1 MDLNRVCLIGRVGQD
16 PEIRYLDS
24 GVCVAQFSLATTE
37 KGYTA
42 QNGQEVPERTE
53 WHDLVAWRGLAQV
66 VEKYVKKGDKLYV
79 EGKLRHRTYE
89 GTDGIKRSKTDI
101 HVENMDLLTPKGDKK
116 PMPVE
121 VAPPPAAVQQQSVQ
135 QPMQQPA
142 QAQPQAQA
150 QPTQQAMDFSA
161 GPGDDLP
168 F

>member
-121 VAPPPAAVQQQSVQ
+121 VAPPPAAVQQQPVQ

-150 QPTQQAMDFSA
+150 QPTQQSMDFSA
-161 GPGDDLP
+161 GPDDDLP

>member
-66 VEKYVKKGDKLYV
+66 IEKYVKKGDKLYV
-79 EGKLRHRTYE
+79 EGKLRHRSYE
-89 GTDGIKRSKTDI
+89 GTDGIKRSKTDLHI
-101 HVENMDLLTPKGDKK
+101 ENMDLLTPKGDKK
-116 PMPVE
+116 PLPVE
-121 VAPPPAAVQQQSVQ
+121 VAPPPAAVQQQPVQ

-142 QAQPQAQA
+142 QAKASA

>member
-37 KGYTA
+37 KGYTT
-42 QNGQEVPERTE
+42 QNGQQVAERTE
-53 WHDLVAWRGLAQV
+53 WHDIVAWRGLAQTI
-66 VEKYVKKGDKLYV
+66 EKYVKKGDKLYL

-89 GTDGIKRSKTDI
+89 GNDGIKRSKTDI

-116 PMPVE
+116 PLPVE
-121 VAPPPAAVQQQSVQ
+121 VAPPPAAVQQQPVQ
-135 QPMQQPA
+135 QPMQQPS